1 LDIWQFMGMN
11 NSRYSNKKKEII
23 KKYNSSSSFYDSRY
37 RQIQETKYH
46 IILKNFDLTRKI
58 ILDLGCGTG
67 LFIEYVSRR
76 KLEQKKKLD
85 YYVGLDISWNMLLE
99 FRSKFEK
106 LKGKNISLLLS
117 DIENLPFRDNQFFS
131 VLSLTS
137 FQNLQDVKKGIKE
150 LLRVSRNRADFKFS
164 ILKKKINL
172 KILVD
177 SLKSFVLIDQVL
189 NKENLED
196 VIIQGKVFKRNK

>member
-1 LDIWQFMGMN
+1 
-11 NSRYSNKKKEII
+11 
-23 KKYNSSSSFYDSRY
+23 
-37 RQIQETKYH
+37 
-46 IILKNFDLTRKI
+46 
-58 ILDLGCGTG
+58 
-67 LFIEYVSRR
+67 
-76 KLEQKKKLD
+76 
-85 YYVGLDISWNMLLE
+85 MLLE

-137 FQNLQDVKKGIKE
+137 FQNLPDVKKGIKE

-177 SLKSFVLIDQVL
+177 LLKSCVVIDQVL

-196 VIIQGKVFKRNK
+196 VIIQGKIFKRNK

>member
-1 LDIWQFMGMN
+1 MGMN
-11 NSRYSNKKKEII
+11 NSQYSNKKKEII
-23 KKYNSSSSFYDSRY
+23 KKYNSSSFFYDSRY
-37 RQIQETKYH
+37 KQIQETKYQ
-46 IILKNFDLTRKI
+46 IILKNFDVSRKV

-67 LFIEYVSRR
+67 LFIDYISRR
-76 KLEQKKKLD
+76 KLDQKENLD

-106 LKGKNISLLLS
+106 LKCKNISLLLS

>member
-1 LDIWQFMGMN
+1 MGMN

-46 IILKNFDLTRKI
+46 IILKNFDLTRKV

-67 LFIEYVSRR
+67 LFIEYISRR
-76 KLEQKKKLD
+76 KLEQKKNLD

-106 LKGKNISLLLS
+106 LKSKNISLLLS

-137 FQNLQDVKKGIKE
+137 FQNLPDVKKGIKE

-177 SLKSFVLIDQVL
+177 SLKSFVAIDQVL